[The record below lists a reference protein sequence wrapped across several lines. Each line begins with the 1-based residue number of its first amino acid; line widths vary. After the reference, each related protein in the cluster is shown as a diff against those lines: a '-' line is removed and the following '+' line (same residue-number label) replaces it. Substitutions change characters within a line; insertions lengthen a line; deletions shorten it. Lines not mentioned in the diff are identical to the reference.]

1 MDLNEMWKIIQNT
14 FLKNVFDSDRG
25 FKGATKF
32 YFMFYQHRRITRIF
46 LVQGGFLGIRALQ

>member
-1 MDLNEMWKIIQNT
+1 MWKIIQNT

-46 LVQGGFLGIRALQ
+46 LGQGGFLGIRALR